1 MKKIILSLII
11 LTLCGCWNYNE
22 LNNYSIATG
31 MAIDYEDNKYIVSF
45 LISNGKKEEDSSNP
59 YYQATLYSGEGMT
72 IYEAIKNIELV
83 SPKQLYI
90 GHLTSIVISESVA
103 RRGLYDSLE
112 YLLEDSNSKKNFYV
126 VLAKGSSAKDIL
138 SITNPMT
145 EFSSES
151 ISDNIEASNKL
162 QGNIIAKTY
171 NDVIYDL
178 VNDGIDSAINSYVIV
193 GDVNKGITKDNL
205 ESTQV
210 SAYIKLDDLGIFKG
224 DKLVAWASM
233 NESMGINIINNDV
246 DNIYINTDCEDGHI
260 VISAN
265 DIRTKKN
272 ILNDSI
278 KIKTIGN
285 ATIKEVTCDIDL
297 DDKNNMN
304 DLKIKVDNKV
314 KDMIKN
320 GYIFA
325 RDNGSDVF
333 GLGLS
338 LYRNNPEYYN
348 SVDWYNTYL
357 NLEPEIDVD
366 ITIEQNNTLKQNIM
380 RDFHE

>member
-1 MKKIILSLII
+1 MKKIIHSLFI
-11 LTLCGCWNYNE
+11 LMLCGCWNYNE

-45 LISNGKKEEDSSNP
+45 LISNGKKENGSSNHS
-59 YYQATLYSGEGMT
+59 YQATLYSGEGMT
-72 IYEAIKNIELV
+72 IYEAIKNIELL

-103 RRGLYDSLE
+103 KRGLYDSLE
-112 YLLEDSNSKKNFYV
+112 YLLEDSSSKKNFYV

-178 VNDGIDSAINSYVIV
+178 VNDGVDTAINSYVIV
-193 GDVNKGITKDNL
+193 GDVNKGITTKNL
-205 ESTQV
+205 ESV
-210 SAYIKLDDLGIFKG
+210 EPSAYIKLDDLGIFKG
-224 DKLVAWASM
+224 DKLVAWANK
-233 NESMGINIINNDV
+233 NESMCINIINNDV
-246 DNIYINTDCEDGHI
+246 DNIYINTDCGDGHI

-265 DIRTKKN
+265 GLKTKKN
-272 ILNDSI
+272 INKDSI
-278 KIKTIGN
+278 TIKTIGN
-285 ATIKEVTCDIDL
+285 ATIREVTCDIDL
-297 DDKNNMN
+297 EDNNNMN
-304 DLKIKVDNKV
+304 DLKIKVDNKI

-325 RDNGSDVF
+325 RSNGSDVF

-348 SVDWYNTYL
+348 SIDWYDTYL

-366 ITIEQNNTLKQNIM
+366 ITIEPNSTLKQNIM